1 MLKKLAI
8 GAGIT
13 IAVIIVGMFLLSK
26 ISCLRIQK
34 PTNQLSQLHLTIEP
48 YETQKPDWEMM
59 KKAYEIRT
67 GMFGELRHFN
77 PVQDSYA
84 VVEIAGATDP
94 STLASMLITQGHII
108 IKTQDD
114 KPLAQGDEIS
124 AVVPIGFTNEDRIG
138 LQVTLK
144 DNAVERL
151 KAATTDK
158 SLQGKD
164 ILLQVDD
171 IVLCRFKIAGEISD
185 GNIDFKLP
193 KGTTEYEAQLITH
206 ILLVELPFKLGI
218 HTKYSYFVP
227 PLSENKTDLSLT
239 NILEDVAAKK

>member
-13 IAVIIVGMFLLSK
+13 VAIIIVGMFLLSK
-26 ISCLRIQK
+26 LSCLRIQK
-34 PTNQLSQLHLTIEP
+34 PTNQISQLHLTIEP
-48 YETQKPDWEMM
+48 YETLKPNWEMM
-59 KKAYEIRT
+59 KRAYEIRT
-67 GMFGELRHFN
+67 KAFGELRHFN

-114 KPLAQGDEIS
+114 KPIAQGEEIS
-124 AVVPIGFTNEDRIG
+124 SVVPIGFTNEDRIG
-138 LQVTLK
+138 LQITLK
-144 DNAVERL
+144 ENAIERL
-151 KAATTDK
+151 KSTTSSK
-158 SLQGKD
+158 SMIGKD

-171 IVLCRFKIAGEISD
+171 TVLCRFKIIGEISD
-185 GNIDFKLP
+185 GNIDFRLP
-193 KGTTEYEAQLITH
+193 KGTTEYEAQLATH

-218 HTKYSYFVP
+218 HTSYSYFVP
-227 PLSENKTDLSLT
+227 PLSENKTELSLT
-239 NILEDVAAKK
+239 NILEDIASKK